1 MDNTTDVKITF
12 IIPTIGRP
20 TLVNTVACLLNQT
33 NPNWKAIIIFD
44 GIEPTIS
51 DLDNRIQI
59 IRSPKLG
66 TGYNS
71 AGHVRNFGILNA
83 TTEWVA
89 FVDDDDGLKTSYVE
103 VFLNEISSYDTDV
116 IMFRMFN
123 SSGEVLPYVN
133 TDNFYCGQVGI
144 SFAVKKYIFET
155 GYIFEPSCV
164 EDYDF
169 LHKLRQNNYRIMIS
183 PYLLYFVRNYD
194 VESNDTI
201 GNRIFINY
209 CNDTIDNRISINNQ

>member
-51 DLDNRIQI
+51 EVDERIQI
-59 IRSPKLG
+59 IKSPKLG
-66 TGYNS
+66 TGHNS
-71 AGHVRNFGILNA
+71 AGHVRNFGILEA

-89 FVDDDDGLKTSYVE
+89 FVDDDDGIKSSYVQ

-116 IMFRMFN
+116 IMFRMLG
-123 SSGEVLPYVN
+123 SDGEILPYVN
-133 TDNFYCGQVGI
+133 TDTFYCGLVGI
-144 SFAVKKYIFET
+144 SFAVKKSIFEA
-155 GYIFEPSCV
+155 GHIFEPSTL
-164 EDYDF
+164 EDYEF
-169 LHKLRQNNYRIMIS
+169 LNKLRQNNYKMMIS

-194 VESNDTI
+194 VDSNNTVNTDVMSI
-201 GNRIFINY
+201 IANRVFINH
-209 CNDTIDNRISINNQ
+209 